1 MVYSA
6 GSSSEPSG
14 RVLSKGQR
22 SREQKRLRQ
31 QRERKERDAREQ
43 QRREDFAELQRQRR
57 VAAAAQAARGESPKS
72 AWEGPPSDGI
82 VRSFRESVVAAN
94 ARDAAFRQSAS
105 LVPIALAP
113 SAPPPGSGWAG
124 TPPDGVARTFRESVE
139 MVNAARQR
147 SPEPAP
153 ITPVSRSVTPVFGS
167 GPTA

>member
-22 SREQKRLRQ
+22 SREQKRLCQ

-57 VAAAAQAARGESPKS
+57 VAAAARAARGEPPYS
-72 AWEGPPSDGI
+72 AWAPPDGI

-124 TPPDGVARTFRESVE
+124 TPPDGVAHTFRESVE

-167 GPTA
+167 SPAT